1 MTPVWRNLALLGA
14 TALGAMALI
23 DPSLAQEAA
32 TAATDAAAAAPEA
45 AAEAATAAAATAAK
59 APELVVA
66 KADDAWMMTSS
77 LLVLLMTVPGVAL
90 FYGGMV
96 RTKNMLSILT
106 QVFAIQCIVCVI
118 WFIYGYSLA
127 FGSAEG
133 ALAPF
138 IGNFSRLFLHGI
150 DSSTVAAT
158 FTPGVGIHELVFVSF
173 QMTFAAI
180 TTALAVGGFAER
192 MKFSAV
198 VLFAILWPTI
208 VYFPIAHMV
217 WANPGPAEL
226 ALNNEAAVAASGF
239 GFQMGALDFAGG
251 TVVHINAGLAGLIGA
266 LLVGRRLGYGK
277 EPMPPHSL
285 TLTMVGAALLWV
297 GWFGFN
303 AGSALEASGT
313 AVLAMAN
320 TFVATAAAGIS
331 WLVVEWLFKGKPSL
345 LGLASGV
352 VAGLVAVTPAAGF
365 AGTNGALVLGLVA
378 GAVCFFFCTA
388 VKSALRYDDTLDVF
402 GVHAVGGIIGAI
414 GTGIVAAPV
423 YGGTG
428 VTDYT
433 KCEIVNGV
441 LTATCPIGEYDVA
454 AQVLIQ
460 LKNIAVT
467 GAWCIVGSTIVFLLI
482 SFVVGLRASAE
493 KEREGLDISEHGER
507 AYNL

>member
-14 TALGAMALI
+14 TALGAMALV

-45 AAEAATAAAATAAK
+45 VAEAAAAVATTAAK
-59 APELVVA
+59 APELVIS
-66 KADDAWMMTSS
+66 KADDTWVLVSTILVFMMS
-77 LLVLLMTVPGVAL
+77 VPALAL

-96 RTKNMLSILT
+96 RTKNMLSVLT
-106 QVFAIQCIVCVI
+106 QVLAIQCVVMII

-127 FGSAEG
+127 FTAGSG
-133 ALAPF
+133 ASAPF
-138 IGNFSRLFLHGI
+138 VGGFDRLFLSGV
-150 DSSTVAAT
+150 DVSTAAAT
-158 FTPGVGIHELVFVSF
+158 FTPGVAIHELTFICF
-173 QMTFAAI
+173 QMTFATL
-180 TTALAVGGFAER
+180 TTALAIGAFAER
-192 MKFSAV
+192 MKFTAV
-198 VLFAILWPTI
+198 LAFAVLWPTL

-217 WANPGPAEL
+217 WSNPGPADL
-226 ALNNEAAVAASGF
+226 ALNNEAALAASGF

-266 LLVGRRLGYGK
+266 LLVGRRIGYGK

-313 AVLAMAN
+313 ASLAMLN
-320 TFVATAAAGIS
+320 TFIATAGAGLA
-331 WLVVEWLFKGKPSL
+331 WLLVEWLFKGKPSL

-365 AGTNGALVLGLVA
+365 AGPAGALILGLVA

-388 VKSALRYDDTLDVF
+388 VKSALGYDDTLDVF
-402 GVHAVGGIIGAI
+402 GVHAVGGILGAI
-414 GTGIVAAPV
+414 GTGIVAAPI

-433 KCEIVNGV
+433 KCEIANGV
-441 LTATCPIGEYDVA
+441 LTANCPIGEYDLA

-467 GAWCIVGSTIVFLLI
+467 GGWTIVGSVIVFLII
-482 SFVVGLRASAE
+482 SVIIGLRVSTE

-507 AYNL
+507 AYNM